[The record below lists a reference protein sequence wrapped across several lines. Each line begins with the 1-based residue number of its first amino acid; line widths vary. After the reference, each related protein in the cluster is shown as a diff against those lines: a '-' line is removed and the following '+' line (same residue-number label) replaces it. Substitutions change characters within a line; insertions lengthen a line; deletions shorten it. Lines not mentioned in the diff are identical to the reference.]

1 MISGKGGYAA
11 DLFFALK
18 RKKALAVKAFLGK
31 IYGYRLSL
39 SLIKTAAGK
48 KHRLFSDRKS
58 RKQVIVLDSVF
69 QIIVA

>member
-18 RKKALAVKAFLGK
+18 RKKAFAVKAFFGK

-48 KHRLFSDRKS
+48 NTGCSPIERVVNRSLFWIRFF
-58 RKQVIVLDSVF
+58 R
-69 QIIVA
+69 